1 MLFNHA
7 DSIFV
12 GHNLDESYKV
22 PGLAI
27 VNKRDVTK
35 REVCSIDIDSTTTL
49 SESKIQW
56 KSEYGSIVYSSIG
69 KEFIEGGMNE
79 VGLYI
84 GEMSLAETK
93 YINDRTLIKMTVLS
107 WMQYLLDN
115 FENVDEVIKDL

>member
-1 MLFNHA
+1 
-7 DSIFV
+7 
-12 GHNLDESYKV
+12 
-22 PGLAI
+22 
-27 VNKRDVTK
+27 
-35 REVCSIDIDSTTTL
+35 
-49 SESKIQW
+49 
-56 KSEYGSIVYSSIG
+56 
-69 KEFIEGGMNE
+69 MNE